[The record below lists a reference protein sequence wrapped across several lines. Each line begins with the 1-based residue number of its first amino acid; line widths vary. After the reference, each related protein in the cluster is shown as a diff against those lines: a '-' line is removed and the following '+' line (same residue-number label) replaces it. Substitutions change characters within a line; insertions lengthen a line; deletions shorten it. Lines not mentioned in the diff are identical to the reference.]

1 MEAECF
7 FQSMHIVIHRIETRG
22 DLFVNCRD
30 QLRAEIQAMQQQL
43 NEKDY
48 ELETHENEIESYK
61 KELDSYKRRA
71 SEAAC
76 EAASAHAAEQAQYL
90 EEKKS
95 LDDFKRS
102 VEKQRCLA
110 QFLTDTASWSNDLT
124 KIIVVANLDIW
135 ILFEF
140 SAKVAMDTGARIP
153 WGWKCKVICL
163 LHFFFLPR
171 VQNGLYQQL
180 I

>member
-1 MEAECF
+1 
-7 FQSMHIVIHRIETRG
+7 
-22 DLFVNCRD
+22 
-30 QLRAEIQAMQQQL
+30 MQQQL

-124 KIIVVANLDIW
+124 KIYKNKSRGQPGYLDIVQ
-135 ILFEF
+135 LF

-153 WGWKCKVICL
+153 WGWKCKVNARWFVCCIS
-163 LHFFFLPR
+163 FSFLGFR
-171 VQNGLYQQL
+171 TDF
-180 I
+180 ISS

>member
-1 MEAECF
+1 MNW
-7 FQSMHIVIHRIETRG
+7 G
-22 DLFVNCRD
+22 D
-30 QLRAEIQAMQQQL
+30 QLRAEIQALQQQL

-61 KELDSYKRRA
+61 KELESHNRRA

-76 EAASAHAAEQAQYL
+76 EAAAEQAQYL

-110 QFLTDTASWSNDLT
+110 QFLTDPAIMKHRFDTNNSRGQPVWYVLM
-124 KIIVVANLDIW
+124 LRLQW
-135 ILFEF
+135 IQERESLE
-140 SAKVAMDTGARIP
+140 AGNA
-153 WGWKCKVICL
+153 C
-163 LHFFFLPR
+163 
-171 VQNGLYQQL
+171 
-180 I
+180 